1 MFRLSQLYKSL
12 ILLGGHW
19 PARVAFYALMAVGLV
34 IALTPNEYTPLGTV
48 NDKIRHAFS
57 FAVMSGMAMWSH
69 QNSRGFHVFIAM
81 TCYGL
86 LIEGLQSL
94 IPYRDGSLGDIVAN
108 TIGIAMGVFLANWLV
123 VSARPPKVSH

>member
-1 MFRLSQLYKSL
+1 MFSLSQLYKSL
-12 ILLGGHW
+12 IVLGGHW
-19 PARVAFYALMAVGLV
+19 SARVAFYVLMVVGLV

-69 QNSRGFHVFIAM
+69 RNSRVLHVFIAM

-108 TIGIAMGVFLANWLV
+108 TIGIAIGVSLANWLV
-123 VSARPPKVSH
+123 VSARPTKASY

>member
-1 MFRLSQLYKSL
+1 MFSSSQLYKSL
-12 ILLGGHW
+12 IVLGGHW
-19 PARVAFYALMAVGLV
+19 SARVAFYLLMVIGLI

-57 FAVMSGMAMWSH
+57 FAAMSGMAMWSH
-69 QNSRGFHVFIAM
+69 RNSQVFHVFIAM

-94 IPYRDGSLGDIVAN
+94 IPYRDGSFGDIVAN
-108 TIGIAMGVFLANWLV
+108 TIGIAIGAFLANWLI
-123 VSARPPKVSH
+123 VSVRPPKASY